1 MNVCL
6 LALESDLRDE
16 VVNLLVTS
24 KQPRWNIYKET
35 QLIQEDHRVCIV
47 VSSCPDMIRDSLTQ
61 FAFLHDYFSVIVV
74 GDAEWTTANYIEDLL
89 MRPDVAMYSKYVGFF
104 HLPRQSQQKIALQH
118 SFLEFMEKRHV
129 CTCRPQSRAVARG
142 LPPSMYELDAGPHEL
157 KEFFIGLALLFGAM
171 FLYLTVCV

>member
-6 LALESDLRDE
+6 LGLDSHLKDE
-16 VVNLLVTS
+16 VVNLLTTS
-24 KQPRWNIYKET
+24 KQPRYSIYEET
-35 QLIQEDHRVCIV
+35 ELIQEDHCVCIV
-47 VSSCPDMIRDSLTQ
+47 VSSCPDMIRNSLTQ
-61 FAFLHDYFSVIVV
+61 FAFSHDYFSVIVV

-104 HLPRQSQQKIALQH
+104 HLPHQSQQKIALQH
-118 SFLEFMEKRHV
+118 SFLQFMEKRHP
-129 CTCRPQSRAVARG
+129 CTCRPHAVSRS